1 MSIKTDSDDI
11 DEGLQNIIDN
21 TSFDLHSDLITIYED
36 DGNTSN
42 SSKDLETSRS
52 SEKNSEKKN
61 KFHSFKSLWTPRP
74 TPLKRGATK
83 RNILFTNHIVII

>member
-61 KFHSFKSLWTPRP
+61 KFHLFKSLWTPRP
-74 TPLKRGATK
+74 TPGKRGATK